1 MTNDDLHYAPVHELA
16 RRIAKKE
23 ITPLDVVEANLRRIG
38 EVNEKVLGFILVRA
52 DQARAEARKA
62 GEEIAAGRAKG
73 PLHGIPFG
81 LKDIIDTA
89 GVRTTYGSSF
99 FKDRV
104 PEADAF
110 AVAGLKRAG
119 AVLLGKCHTQEFAS
133 GPLSHNPHLGTA
145 RNPWDLSRITGGSST
160 GSAASVSTGMA
171 PAALGTD
178 TGSSIRGPACHC
190 GIVGLKPTHGRV
202 SLSGVC
208 PNTLSY
214 DHVGPMTRTV
224 RDAALVLQA
233 IAGYDP
239 RDPYSRDVPVPDF
252 SAGLEEGARGLRL
265 ALCPDL
271 CENAE
276 VDAEIQLAFGRAVG
290 VLRELGAKV
299 ETLPFPDAQR
309 IRAVGEAIMSHE
321 FLEFHR
327 PLYEKDPAGYG
338 DFTRK
343 RIEDRLGT
351 GNPDAY
357 IRAQRQRVLLRREVR
372 GLFQKADLIL
382 TPTLPCTAPFI
393 ETIKSTINGKEIAY
407 SLAVTQP
414 FLTHQNMT
422 GFPALAVPMGFS
434 GEGIPMSIQFI
445 GPPWEEARV
454 LRAGHAF
461 EQATPELRSRR
472 PPV

>member
-1 MTNDDLHYAPVHELA
+1 MPDELHYAPVHELA
-16 RRIAKKE
+16 RRIAGKE
-23 ITPLDVVEANLRRIG
+23 ITPLDVVEANLERIG
-38 EVNEKVLGFILVRA
+38 EANEKVLGFIMVTA

-62 GEEIAAGRAKG
+62 GEEIAAGGAKS

-89 GVRTTYGSSF
+89 GVCTTYGSSF

-110 AVAGLKRAG
+110 AVAGLKKAG
-119 AVLLGKCHTQEFAS
+119 AILLGKCHTQEFAS

-145 RNPWDLSRITGGSST
+145 RNPWDLTRITGGSST
-160 GSAASVSTGMA
+160 GSAASVAAGMV

-214 DHVGPMTRTV
+214 DHVGPMVRTV

-252 SAGLEEGARGLRL
+252 SANLGKGVKGLHLG
-265 ALCPDL
+265 LCPDL

-276 VDAEIQLAFGRAVG
+276 VDAEIQLAFDRAVG
-290 VLRELGAKV
+290 VLRALGAKV
-299 ETLPFPDAQR
+299 ETLPFPDAKR
-309 IRAVGEAIMSHE
+309 IREVGEAILAHE

-327 PLYEKDPAGYG
+327 PMYTKDPDGYG

-343 RIEDRLGT
+343 RIEARIGKED
-351 GNPDAY
+351 PDVY
-357 IRAQRQRVLLRREVR
+357 IRAQRQRELLRREVQA
-372 GLFQKADLIL
+372 LFEKADVIL
-382 TPTLPCTAPFI
+382 TPTLPCIAPLND
-393 ETIKSTINGKEIAY
+393 TLKTKVNGKEIDY
-407 SLAVTQP
+407 SLSVTQP

-434 GEGIPMSIQFI
+434 EEGLPMSIQFI

>member
-1 MTNDDLHYAPVHELA
+1 MSDDLCYAPVHELA
-16 RRIAKKE
+16 RRIGKKE
-23 ITPLDVVEANLRRIG
+23 LSPLEVVEANLRRI
-38 EVNEKVLGFILVRA
+38 EEANPKVLGFIEVTA
-52 DQARAEARKA
+52 DQAREEAKEA
-62 GEEIAAGRAKG
+62 GEAIAAGRSKG

-81 LKDIIDTA
+81 VKDIIDTA
-89 GVRTTYGSSF
+89 GVRTTCGSSF

-104 PEADAF
+104 PEVDAF
-110 AVAGLKRAG
+110 AVGKLKEAGG
-119 AVLLGKCHTQEFAS
+119 ILLGKCHTQEFAS

-160 GSAASVSTGMA
+160 GSAASVATGMV

-178 TGSSIRGPACHC
+178 TGSSIRGPAAHC
-190 GIVGLKPTHGRV
+190 GVVGLKPTHGRV
-202 SLSGVC
+202 SLAGVC
-208 PNTLSY
+208 PNALSY
-214 DHVGPMTRTV
+214 DHVGPLVRTV
-224 RDAALVLQA
+224 RDAALLLQA

-252 SAGLEEGARGLRL
+252 SAGLDMGVKGLRL

-276 VDAEIQLAFGRAVG
+276 VDAQIQLAFGRAVG
-290 VLRELGAKV
+290 VLRELGARV
-299 ETLPFPDAQR
+299 ETLPFPDAKR

-321 FLEFHR
+321 FIEFHR
-327 PLYEKDPAGYG
+327 PLYAKDPAGYG
-338 DFTRK
+338 AFTRK

-357 IRAQRQRVLLRREVR
+357 IRAQRERVLLRREVR
-372 GLFQKADLIL
+372 GLFQRADILL
-382 TPTLPCTAPFI
+382 TPTLPCIAPFI
-393 ETIKSTINGKEIAY
+393 ETVKSTINGKEIDY
-407 SLAVTQP
+407 SLAITQP

-434 GEGIPMSIQFI
+434 SEGVPISIQFI

-461 EQATPELRSRR
+461 EEATPELRSRR